1 MSNVIRQHNYTKRP
15 VESCIAISPDGK
27 TAVGLYVDDVYNC
40 GPDTALID
48 AINKQYPLKHLG
60 EAQVI
65 IGMGIQPSETY
76 IKIHQ
81 QQYIAGFRATQYIN
95 NIQSLLPNQ
104 PTSTASNTCAHR

>member
-1 MSNVIRQHNYTKRP
+1 MYGKPDASMLFNQGMSKVIRQHNYTIHP

-27 TAVGLYVDDVYNC
+27 TEVGLCVDDIYKF

-65 IGMGIQPSETY
+65 IGMEIQLSDIHT
-76 IKIHQ
+76 KIHQ
-81 QQYIAGFRATQYIN
+81 TN
-95 NIQSLLPNQ
+95 
-104 PTSTASNTCAHR
+104 SNTYIIT